1 MWFHLNRFN
10 LKIDFLLLILIS
22 WHQGSFYISDGMSAI
37 FKRLFQNTNGSI
49 ANLTIFFTSSV
60 SFSDRP
66 CYWNLVIYDN
76 ADKWQKKQCK
86 IRFYLVV
93 DQIPALASNPNM
105 VREVKNLSPNF
116 KQVAWK
122 CFTLLNILIWIVR
135 CILSI
140 DSKQFPEK
148 LYSDSLY
155 IVDIICHF
163 L

>member
-66 CYWNLVIYDN
+66 CYWNLVTCDNDDKCQKTYDN
-76 ADKWQKKQCK
+76 
-86 IRFYLVV
+86 
-93 DQIPALASNPNM
+93 
-105 VREVKNLSPNF
+105 VKSDF
-116 KQVAWK
+116 
-122 CFTLLNILIWIVR
+122 IW
-135 CILSI
+135 L
-140 DSKQFPEK
+140 
-148 LYSDSLY
+148 
-155 IVDIICHF
+155 
-163 L
+163 